1 MEIQNPLNFLAM
13 KLLFTILFVLT
24 TLSTPDLTE
33 MRKMYPKVAVSENSI
48 KEFQDKLSDVTLES
62 NKVLVA
68 YKGAS
73 IVMLTKYIKKM
84 PEKKANFKEGVKW
97 IESAVKSKPDNI
109 EIRMIRLGV
118 QENTPKVAK
127 YNTHIEEDK
136 KYIIAHYKEESGS
149 FATYIKNF
157 ILTSKS
163 FTEAEKATYK

>member
-1 MEIQNPLNFLAM
+1 
-13 KLLFTILFVLT
+13 
-24 TLSTPDLTE
+24 
-33 MRKMYPKVAVSENSI
+33 MYPKVAVSENSI
-48 KEFQDKLSDVTLES
+48 KEFQTKLSDVTLES

-97 IESAVKSKPDNI
+97 IETAVKNNPNNI

-118 QENTPKVAK
+118 QENTPKIAK
-127 YNTHIEEDK
+127 YNTQIPEDK
-136 KYIIAHYKEESGS
+136 KYIIAHYYDESGS

-157 ILTSKS
+157 ILSSKS

>member
-1 MEIQNPLNFLAM
+1 M
-13 KLLFTILFVLT
+13 KLIFTLIFFLHTF
-24 TLSTPDLTE
+24 STPELSE
-33 MRKMYPKVAVSENSI
+33 IRKIYPKVALSESSI
-48 KEFQDKLSDVTLES
+48 TDFQEKLSDVTLQS

-73 IVMLTKYIKKM
+73 TVMLTKYIKKM

-118 QENTPKVAK
+118 QENTPKIAK
-127 YNTHIEEDK
+127 YNAQIPEDK
-136 KYIIAHYKEESGS
+136 KFIMTHYNDESGS
-149 FATYIKNF
+149 MKDYVKNF

-163 FTEAEKATYK
+163 FTAAEKATYK

>member
-1 MEIQNPLNFLAM
+1 M
-13 KLLFTILFVLT
+13 KLIFTLLIFLQT
-24 TLSTPDLTE
+24 YSNPELTE
-33 MRKMYPKVAVSENSI
+33 IRKMYPNVAVSENSI
-48 KEFQDKLSDVTLES
+48 KAFQDKLSDVTLES

-73 IVMLTKYIKKM
+73 VVMLTKYIKKM
-84 PEKKANFKEGVKW
+84 PEKKQNFKEGVKW

-118 QENTPKVAK
+118 QENTPKIAK
-127 YNTHIEEDK
+127 YNTNIQEDK
-136 KYIIAHYKEESGS
+136 KYIIAHYNDESGS
-149 FATYIKNF
+149 MKEYVKNF

>member
-1 MEIQNPLNFLAM
+1 MKSLFTFLFFLAT
-13 KLLFTILFVLT
+13 FSNPE
-24 TLSTPDLTE
+24 LSE
-33 MRKMYPKVAVSENSI
+33 VRKMYPKVAVSESSI
-48 KEFQDKLSDVTLES
+48 KAFQEKLDDVTLES

-73 IVMLTKYIKKM
+73 IVMFTKYIKKM
-84 PEKKANFKEGVKW
+84 PDKKTNFKEGVKW

-127 YNTHIEEDK
+127 YNTHIQEDK
-136 KYIIAHYKEESGS
+136 KYIIAHYNDESGS
-149 FATYIKNF
+149 FQEYIKNF

-163 FTEAEKATYK
+163 FTAAEKATYK

>member
-1 MEIQNPLNFLAM
+1 M
-13 KLLFTILFVLT
+13 KLLFTFLLFLT
-24 TLSTPDLTE
+24 AFSTPELTE
-33 MRKMYPKVAVSENSI
+33 IRKMYPNVAVSENSI
-48 KEFQDKLSDVTLES
+48 KDFQVKLANVNLES

-73 IVMLTKYIKKM
+73 IVMFTKYLKKM

-118 QENTPKVAK
+118 QENTPKIAK
-127 YNTHIEEDK
+127 YNTNIQEDK
-136 KYIIAHYKEESGS
+136 KYIIAHYNDESGN
-149 FATYIKNF
+149 FAAYIKNF